1 MWIEPGD
8 GQSFGSLLAPGEALS
23 PPSLVLLLVLLVLV
37 TPKVNGGEVEL
48 AGEELAEPG
57 LTPNL
62 NAGAL
67 ELLSLVVFSLTPN
80 LNDDDVGEA
89 PELLLVVAEGTPK
102 LNDDVVGEAP
112 ELLLVVAEGTPKL
125 KDGAA
130 AVAAAAPAAE
140 GPPTVPNS
148 PFVATGARLKASE
161 TGTPAFLMSSMAAS
175 ASSRRA
181 PTELQRVERGI
192 AQEGER
198 TVVEVLDRRLA
209 DSEQR
214 HPRAE
219 LRRRLGRRG
228 GH

>member
-8 GQSFGSLLAPGEALS
+8 GHSFGSLLAPGEALS

-80 LNDDDVGEA
+80 LNDV
-89 PELLLVVAEGTPK
+89 
-102 LNDDVVGEAP
+102 VVGEAP
-112 ELLLVVAEGTPKL
+112 ELLLVVADDTPKL

-130 AVAAAAPAAE
+130 AAAAAAAPAAE

-192 AQEGER
+192 GQEGER

-209 DSEQR
+209 DSKQR

>member
-8 GQSFGSLLAPGEALS
+8 GHSFGSLLAPGEALS

-102 LNDDVVGEAP
+102 LNDEVVGEAP

-198 TVVEVLDRRLA
+198 TVVEVLDCRLA

>member
-8 GQSFGSLLAPGEALS
+8 GHSFGSLLAPGEALS

-80 LNDDDVGEA
+80 LNDV
-89 PELLLVVAEGTPK
+89 
-102 LNDDVVGEAP
+102 VVGEAP
-112 ELLLVVAEGTPKL
+112 ELLLVVADDTPKL

-130 AVAAAAPAAE
+130 AAAAAAAPAAE

-209 DSEQR
+209 DSKQR

>member
-8 GQSFGSLLAPGEALS
+8 GHSFGSLLAPGEALS

-62 NAGAL
+62 NAAGAL

-80 LNDDDVGEA
+80 
-89 PELLLVVAEGTPK
+89 

>member
-1 MWIEPGD
+1 MTIY
-8 GQSFGSLLAPGEALS
+8 SFGSLLAPGEALS
-23 PPSLVLLLVLLVLV
+23 PPSLLVLLLVLLVLV

-62 NAGAL
+62 NAAGAL
-67 ELLSLVVFSLTPN
+67 ELLSLVVFSTPN
-80 LNDDDVGEA
+80 LN
-89 PELLLVVAEGTPK
+89 
-102 LNDDVVGEAP
+102 VGEAP

>member
-8 GQSFGSLLAPGEALS
+8 GHSFGSLLAPGEALS

-67 ELLSLVVFSLTPN
+67 ELLSLVVFSTPN
-80 LNDDDVGEA
+80 LN
-89 PELLLVVAEGTPK
+89 
-102 LNDDVVGEAP
+102 VGEAP

>member
-1 MWIEPGD
+1 MMWIEPGD
-8 GQSFGSLLAPGEALS
+8 DHSFGSLAGEALS
-23 PPSLVLLLVLLVLV
+23 PPSLLVLLVLV

-89 PELLLVVAEGTPK
+89 PELLLVVA
-102 LNDDVVGEAP
+102 DD
-112 ELLLVVAEGTPKL
+112 TPKL

-130 AVAAAAPAAE
+130 AAAAAAAPAAE

-181 PTELQRVERGI
+181 PTEQRVARGI
-192 AQEGER
+192 AREGER

>member
-1 MWIEPGD
+1 MWIESGD
-8 GQSFGSLLAPGEALS
+8 GHSFGSLLAPGEALS

-62 NAGAL
+62 NAAGAL

-102 LNDDVVGEAP
+102 L
-112 ELLLVVAEGTPKL
+112 

-130 AVAAAAPAAE
+130 AAAAAAAPAAE

>member
-1 MWIEPGD
+1 MMWIEPGD
-8 GQSFGSLLAPGEALS
+8 DHSFGSLAGEALS
-23 PPSLVLLLVLLVLV
+23 PPSLLVLLLVLLVLV

-62 NAGAL
+62 NAAGAL
-67 ELLSLVVFSLTPN
+67 ELLSLVVFSTPN
-80 LNDDDVGEA
+80 LN
-89 PELLLVVAEGTPK
+89 
-102 LNDDVVGEAP
+102 VGEAP

>member
-8 GQSFGSLLAPGEALS
+8 GHSFGSLLAPGEALS
-23 PPSLVLLLVLLVLV
+23 PPSLLVLLLVLLVLV

-62 NAGAL
+62 NAAGAL
-67 ELLSLVVFSLTPN
+67 ELLSLVVFSTPN
-80 LNDDDVGEA
+80 LN
-89 PELLLVVAEGTPK
+89 
-102 LNDDVVGEAP
+102 VGEAP

>member
-1 MWIEPGD
+1 MTIY
-8 GQSFGSLLAPGEALS
+8 SFGSLLAPGEALS
-23 PPSLVLLLVLLVLV
+23 PPSSLLVLLLLLLVLV

-102 LNDDVVGEAP
+102 LNDDVGGEAP
-112 ELLLVVAEGTPKL
+112 ELLLVVADDTPKL

-130 AVAAAAPAAE
+130 AAAAAAAPAAE

>member
-1 MWIEPGD
+1 M
-8 GQSFGSLLAPGEALS
+8 S
-23 PPSLVLLLVLLVLV
+23 PPSLLVLLLVLLVLV

-62 NAGAL
+62 NAAGAL

-80 LNDDDVGEA
+80 LNDV
-89 PELLLVVAEGTPK
+89 
-102 LNDDVVGEAP
+102 VVGEAP
-112 ELLLVVAEGTPKL
+112 ELLLVVADDTPKL

-130 AVAAAAPAAE
+130 AAAAAAAPAAE

-175 ASSRRA
+175 AGSRCA

-192 AQEGER
+192 GQEGER

>member
-8 GQSFGSLLAPGEALS
+8 GHSFGSLLAPGEALS

-37 TPKVNGGEVEL
+37 TPKVSGGEVEL

-62 NAGAL
+62 NAAGAL
-67 ELLSLVVFSLTPN
+67 ELLSLVVFSTPN
-80 LNDDDVGEA
+80 LN
-89 PELLLVVAEGTPK
+89 
-102 LNDDVVGEAP
+102 VGEAP

-181 PTELQRVERGI
+181 PTEQRVARGI
-192 AQEGER
+192 AREGER

>member
-8 GQSFGSLLAPGEALS
+8 GHSFGSLLAPGEALS

-102 LNDDVVGEAP
+102 L
-112 ELLLVVAEGTPKL
+112 

-175 ASSRRA
+175 ASSRCA

-192 AQEGER
+192 GQEGER

>member
-1 MWIEPGD
+1 
-8 GQSFGSLLAPGEALS
+8 LS
-23 PPSLVLLLVLLVLV
+23 PPSSLLVLLLLLLVLV

-102 LNDDVVGEAP
+102 L
-112 ELLLVVAEGTPKL
+112 

-175 ASSRRA
+175 ANSRRA
-181 PTELQRVERGI
+181 PTEQRVARGI
-192 AQEGER
+192 AREGER

>member
-1 MWIEPGD
+1 M
-8 GQSFGSLLAPGEALS
+8 S
-23 PPSLVLLLVLLVLV
+23 PPSLLVLLLVLLVLV

-62 NAGAL
+62 NAAGAL
-67 ELLSLVVFSLTPN
+67 ELLSLVVFSTPN
-80 LNDDDVGEA
+80 LN
-89 PELLLVVAEGTPK
+89 
-102 LNDDVVGEAP
+102 VGEAP

>member
-1 MWIEPGD
+1 MTIY
-8 GQSFGSLLAPGEALS
+8 SFGSLLAPGEALS
-23 PPSLVLLLVLLVLV
+23 PPSLLVLLLVLLVLV

-80 LNDDDVGEA
+80 LNDDD
-89 PELLLVVAEGTPK
+89 
-102 LNDDVVGEAP
+102 VGEAP

>member
-8 GQSFGSLLAPGEALS
+8 DHSFGSLAGEALS
-23 PPSLVLLLVLLVLV
+23 PPSLLVLLLLLLVLI

-80 LNDDDVGEA
+80 LNDDD
-89 PELLLVVAEGTPK
+89 
-102 LNDDVVGEAP
+102 VGEAP